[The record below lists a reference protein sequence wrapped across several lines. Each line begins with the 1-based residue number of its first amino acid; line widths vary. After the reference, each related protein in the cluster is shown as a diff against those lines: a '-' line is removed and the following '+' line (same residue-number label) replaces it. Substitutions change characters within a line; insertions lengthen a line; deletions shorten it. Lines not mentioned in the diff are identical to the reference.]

1 MSDKVLCIGLPNL
14 SVEVYDISGEY
25 MGTIR
30 LAHPC
35 RQIVLSRCGRFVAI
49 STTNTI
55 LLYYAGEDGDFGML
69 NGQRRIYYGLGDNVS
84 KKLLEVDNYLD
95 DRGGANCMTFSPNSL
110 FFSVCTVENLVYT
123 YSIQAWPAEP
133 LLVYKFDRR
142 IDRTTLPESYY
153 GITSLAL

>member
-1 MSDKVLCIGLPNL
+1 MSDKVLCIGLPNMC
-14 SVEVYDISGEY
+14 VEVYNISGEY
-25 MGTIR
+25 TGTIR

-35 RQIVLSRCGRFVAI
+35 RQIVISRCGRFVAI
-49 STTNTI
+49 STTNCI
-55 LLYYAGEDGDFGML
+55 SVYYAGEDGAFGESH
-69 NGQRRIYYGLGDNVS
+69 GLGDIVS

-95 DRGGANCMTFSPNSL
+95 GRGAANCMTFSPDSL

-133 LLVYKFDRR
+133 LLVYKFDRK
-142 IDRTTLPESYY
+142 IDRTNLPVSYY